1 MEILSTQEFRN
12 KLNNANED
20 EKVDFGQTIIDD
32 FMKMDESKSPEPP
45 VISIDED
52 ATSLDSTT
60 TNTSSG
66 RPLSQM
72 IDEYNQI
79 LHRLEQVVN
88 NRGLTDPPHHMSIG

>member
-45 VISIDED
+45 VISMDED
-52 ATSLDSTT
+52 ATSLDSTM

-66 RPLSQM
+66 RPLSQ
-72 IDEYNQI
+72 D
-79 LHRLEQVVN
+79 
-88 NRGLTDPPHHMSIG
+88 D